1 MRTAG
6 TRLPGPDRLW
16 KPWLSD
22 AGDVYVWSLFG
33 QNVTQVSV
41 LVLKT
46 TFTGF
51 FEALSSTAYGLNFW
65 HFNNFHF
72 ALLINETKANK
83 ACEAR
88 RLHRQC
94 YLKALLFLLR
104 SEHHDHLAAFDLRW
118 EGFDHCQ
125 FLQIVFH
132 AIKHF
137 HTDLLVRHLTTAETQ
152 RDFGFIT
159 LFEKANQAAEFYL
172 IVAFICTRT
181 EFNFLNLDNFLL
193 FLLFLR
199 RLALS

>member
-1 MRTAG
+1 M
-6 TRLPGPDRLW
+6 
-16 KPWLSD
+16 
-22 AGDVYVWSLFG
+22 
-33 QNVTQVSV
+33 

-181 EFNFLNLDNFLL
+181 EFNFLNLDNFCFFFCSLEDLL
-193 FLLFLR
+193 F
-199 RLALS
+199 S

>member
-51 FEALSSTAYGLNFW
+51 EALSSTAYGLNFW

-72 ALLINETKANK
+72 ALLINETKANN
-83 ACEAR
+83 ACEAQ

-104 SEHHDHLAAFDLRW
+104 ASTMIIWRPSIFVGKDS
-118 EGFDHCQ
+118 
-125 FLQIVFH
+125 
-132 AIKHF
+132 
-137 HTDLLVRHLTTAETQ
+137 TTASSCKSSFT
-152 RDFGFIT
+152 RLSTSIP
-159 LFEKANQAAEFYL
+159 
-172 IVAFICTRT
+172 ICWCAISRP
-181 EFNFLNLDNFLL
+181 
-193 FLLFLR
+193 R
-199 RLALS
+199 KRSVILALSPSSRKRIRLRSFT

>member
-1 MRTAG
+1 M
-6 TRLPGPDRLW
+6 
-16 KPWLSD
+16 
-22 AGDVYVWSLFG
+22 
-33 QNVTQVSV
+33 
-41 LVLKT
+41 
-46 TFTGF
+46 
-51 FEALSSTAYGLNFW
+51 
-65 HFNNFHF
+65 
-72 ALLINETKANK
+72 LINETKANN
-83 ACEAR
+83 ACEAQ

-172 IVAFICTRT
+172 IVAFICTGR
-181 EFNFLNLDNFLL
+181 NLISLTRITFA

-199 RLALS
+199 RLALFIEEFAVIHYTTNRRLGVRADLD

>member
-1 MRTAG
+1 MARVKRGVIARARHKKILKQAKGYYGARSRVYRVAFQAVIKAG
-6 TRLPGPDRLW
+6 QYAYRDRRQRKRQFRQLW
-16 KPWLSD
+16 I
-22 AGDVYVWSLFG
+22 ARINAAAR
-33 QNVTQVSV
+33 QN
-41 LVLKT
+41 
-46 TFTGF
+46 GI
-51 FEALSSTAYGLNFW
+51 NFW

-172 IVAFICTRT
+172 IVAFK
-181 EFNFLNLDNFLL
+181 
-193 FLLFLR
+193 
-199 RLALS
+199 